1 MTKQVQH
8 TDDASSM
15 PFGWMATING
25 SGLAGLTRAT
35 EACNRAGVAWQQEL
49 ARFTTARLQSDGEFG
64 QRLFGAKNWA
74 DAVKVQQDWI
84 KTAGQDYFDEAN
96 RLVQM
101 AQKIGAEMMHP
112 TEAESETASR
122 GVRGAA
128 E

>member
-1 MTKQVQH
+1 
-8 TDDASSM
+8 
-15 PFGWMATING
+15 MATLNS
-25 SGLAGLTRAT
+25 SGMGGLTRAT

-64 QRLFGAKNWA
+64 QKLFGAKNWA
-74 DAVKVQQDWI
+74 DAVKVQHDWI
-84 KTAGQDYFDEAN
+84 KTAGQDYLDEAN

-112 TEAESETASR
+112 LDAEAETIARSA
-122 GVRGAA
+122 RGAA